1 MEPIK
6 VCISV
11 VDKAH
16 SGKSDGTLFEFLVSE
31 ASLLTVSPRPLVILC
46 QLGLKGAEDAG
57 DNLGAGQQT
66 TTMFT
71 EAVSGSIIFIFCVLL
86 SILALT

>member
-1 MEPIK
+1 M
-6 VCISV
+6 CISV

-31 ASLLTVSPRPLVILC
+31 ASLLTVSPRPLVI

-57 DNLGAGQQT
+57 DNLGVGQQT